1 MNLFVPFMS
10 AHWQRFACGRSVR
23 RGIGLA
29 MLFAL
34 GATALVAG
42 CRPASPAATDVDA
55 AMRLLVQ
62 TLDAWQ
68 LGESVAQLR
77 QQTPATYVS
86 DELWLDSDFQLKK
99 YQIEGK
105 GQQLGTNVLFH
116 VVLTGEVANGRSL
129 RREVRYLVATTPA
142 QSVARDDR

>member
-1 MNLFVPFMS
+1 MNWLVPS
-10 AHWQRFACGRSVR
+10 LPSLWQRLACGRPFGH
-23 RGIGLA
+23 GIRLA
-29 MLFAL
+29 LVFAL

-55 AMRLLVQ
+55 ALRLLVQ

-86 DELWLDSDFQLKK
+86 DELWLNNFQLKK
-99 YQIEGK
+99 YQIEGA
-105 GQQLGTNVLFH
+105 GQRLGTNVQFQ
-116 VVLTGEVANGRSL
+116 VVLTGSLANGRSL